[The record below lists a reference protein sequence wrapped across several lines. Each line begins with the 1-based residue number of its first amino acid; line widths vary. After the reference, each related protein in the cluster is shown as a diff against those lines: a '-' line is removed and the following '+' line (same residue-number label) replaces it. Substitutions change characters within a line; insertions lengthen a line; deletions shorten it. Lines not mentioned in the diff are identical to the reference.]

1 MERVEE
7 QIQAACAAAGRSRK
21 DVKLVAVTKTFGDLH
36 IQAGLRAGLRRFGE
50 NRVQEGVA
58 KIRRLDEPAR
68 WHLIGR
74 LQRNKA
80 RDAARYFDLVESV
93 DSLRL
98 ASAID
103 RRAEA
108 AGFPILVQVKLSG
121 VDSQGGADARE
132 LPELLGA
139 ITSETRLQVRGL
151 MTIAPQTEHEPTLR
165 STFARLRELR
175 DGLASQ
181 FPDAPLDELSMGMTS
196 DYSQAILEG
205 STIVRIGRAIFG
217 SRPQ

>member
-1 MERVEE
+1 M
-7 QIQAACAAAGRSRK
+7 
-21 DVKLVAVTKTFGDLH
+21 KLVAVTKTFGDSY
-36 IQAGLRAGLRRFGE
+36 IRAGLRAGLHRFGE
-50 NRVQEGVA
+50 NRVQEGVV

-80 RDAARYFDLVESV
+80 RDATRYFDIVESV

-98 ASAID
+98 AKAIN
-103 RRAEA
+103 RRAETP
-108 AGFPILVQVKLSG
+108 GFPVLLQVKLSG
-121 VDSQGGADARE
+121 VETQGGAEARE
-132 LPELLGA
+132 LTELLGA
-139 ITSETRLQVRGL
+139 IIAETQLRVRGL

-165 STFARLRELR
+165 STFARLREIR
-175 DGLASQ
+175 DRLVPQ

-196 DYSQAILEG
+196 DFQQAILEG

-217 SRPQ
+217 TRPP

>member
-1 MERVEE
+1 M
-7 QIQAACAAAGRSRK
+7 G
-21 DVKLVAVTKTFGDLH
+21 
-36 IQAGLRAGLRRFGE
+36 RFGE

-58 KIRRLDEPAR
+58 KIRRLDGQAR

-80 RDAARYFDLVESV
+80 RDATRYFDIVESV

-98 ASAID
+98 ARAID
-103 RRAEA
+103 RRAEK
-108 AGFPILVQVKLSG
+108 AGYAVLVQVKLTGAATQGG
-121 VDSQGGADARE
+121 VDPGQ

-139 ITSETRLQVRGL
+139 ITAETRLQVRGL

-165 STFARLRELR
+165 STFARLRGLR
-175 DGLASQ
+175 ERLAAQ
-181 FPDAPLDELSMGMTS
+181 FPDAPLQELSMGMTS
-196 DYSQAILEG
+196 DYPQAILEG

-217 SRPQ
+217 PRPQ